1 MQFAA
6 TPSQASLPEDDNDL
20 SFYRRVWRPAPA
32 TPASTSSAGAWIV
45 FNDSLGLGDQIAAKL
60 RANKQDVILV
70 TAGSSYQRSE
80 KDKYSIRPGVRDD
93 YDALIAD
100 SIKSGYSPRKILHL
114 WSVEGAELP
123 LAETMDRSFYSP
135 LYLAQALANQDIA
148 DIDIALVSN
157 RMQQVSEEP
166 VRNPARAV
174 LLGPARVIPKELP
187 GITCCSIDVDF
198 ESGKATECAAQ
209 IVAEMVSIRDNATV
223 AFRGGERFVETLDPL
238 NLSAAPERRRLQP
251 RGVYLIT
258 GGLGGI
264 GLVVAEHLARE
275 FNARLVLVTRSPLP
289 PEAEWEAALN
299 DPHQTEVN
307 KQRLRKLL
315 EIRAIAGGLLVA
327 QGDVTN
333 LDQMRDVV
341 ALARQHFGKI
351 DGVFHAAG
359 ILDDGPLMLKTAET
373 AARVLDPKVHGTLVL
388 EEALRDVPLSCFV
401 LFSSISSIF
410 PPAGQVDY
418 AAANAF
424 LDAFALSRK
433 DPVTVINWDAWR
445 EVGMGARSASPHP
458 LLDERLLATPE
469 EIVYSSHFSQQQQWL
484 LSEHKLKSGNALFPG
499 TGYLEM
505 AAAAFARGSI
515 HTPIEFQDV
524 FFLAP
529 LAVDASESR
538 EVRVQLNREQEAGPE
553 KGGFRFSVFAR
564 HGEWVEHSTG
574 RIEPCMARPASQIDR
589 AAIAARCRERE
600 VVFDEQRRTKQERY
614 IDFGLRWH
622 CLKSLRIGK
631 YEGLAEL
638 ALDDSF
644 SADSSAY
651 RIHPALLDMATG
663 CSLYL
668 TEGYESSDD
677 LYLPFSY
684 KKLCVYRPLPIRFFS
699 HIRPRR
705 ENLLHGE
712 VETFDITLF
721 DQQDQVL
728 AEIEGFAMRRIAD
741 PAKAT
746 EGNAP
751 DLDAALADGEQTD

>member
-1 MQFAA
+1 MHSRLLARQQAGATAKAFQSLPHPREATTDLRCALHTLGQVWVSGVSVDWPKLHPSGSVHRVPLPTYPFEHKKYWIEPDKVQFAA
-6 TPSQASLPEDDNDL
+6 TPSHASLSEDDKDL
-20 SFYRRVWRPAPA
+20 SFYRRVWRAAPA
-32 TPASTSSAGAWIV
+32 TPASTGSAGAWIV
-45 FNDSLGLGDQIAAKL
+45 FNDSLGLGDQVAAKL
-60 RANKQDVILV
+60 RADKQDVILV
-70 TAGSSYQRSE
+70 AAGSSYQRSE
-80 KDKYSIRPGVRDD
+80 KDKYTIRPGVRDD

-198 ESGKATECAAQ
+198 ESGNATECAAQ
-209 IVAEMVSIRDNATV
+209 IVAEMASIRDNATV

-299 DPHQTEVN
+299 DSHQTDAN
-307 KQRLRKLL
+307 KQRIRKLL

-333 LDQMRDVV
+333 LDQMRDIV
-341 ALARQHFGKI
+341 ALARQHYGRI

-359 ILDDGPLMLKTAET
+359 ILDDGPLMLKTAES
-373 AARVLDPKVHGTLVL
+373 AARVIDPKVRGTLVL
-388 EEALRDVPLSCFV
+388 EEALRDAPLSCFV

-433 DPVTVINWDAWR
+433 DPVTVINWGAWR
-445 EVGMGARSASPHP
+445 EVGMAARSASPHP

-469 EIVYSSHFSQQQQWL
+469 EIVYSSQFL
-484 LSEHKLKSGNALFPG
+484 
-499 TGYLEM
+499 TT
-505 AAAAFARGSI
+505 AA
-515 HTPIEFQDV
+515 V
-524 FFLAP
+524 
-529 LAVDASESR
+529 
-538 EVRVQLNREQEAGPE
+538 
-553 KGGFRFSVFAR
+553 
-564 HGEWVEHSTG
+564 
-574 RIEPCMARPASQIDR
+574 
-589 AAIAARCRERE
+589 
-600 VVFDEQRRTKQERY
+600 
-614 IDFGLRWH
+614 
-622 CLKSLRIGK
+622 
-631 YEGLAEL
+631 
-638 ALDDSF
+638 
-644 SADSSAY
+644 
-651 RIHPALLDMATG
+651 
-663 CSLYL
+663 
-668 TEGYESSDD
+668 
-677 LYLPFSY
+677 
-684 KKLCVYRPLPIRFFS
+684 
-699 HIRPRR
+699 
-705 ENLLHGE
+705 
-712 VETFDITLF
+712 
-721 DQQDQVL
+721 
-728 AEIEGFAMRRIAD
+728 
-741 PAKAT
+741 
-746 EGNAP
+746 
-751 DLDAALADGEQTD
+751 AAL